1 MSIKALIYVVI
12 ILFINRSAI
21 AGESINKQLNN
32 SFSLKELAI
41 DTSLSAATS
50 NSQKRFFNS
59 FHEMPRYKG
68 KRLYISAA
76 ILGSAGVFLNVANL
90 ITNKRV
96 FKIVGYP
103 AMLVGFVVL
112 VPAGIL
118 EHKRTKSFNKL

>member
-1 MSIKALIYVVI
+1 VVIYVVI

-21 AGESINKQLNN
+21 AGESLNKQPSIN
-32 SFSLKELAI
+32 FSLKELAI

-59 FHEMPRYKG
+59 FREMPRYKG

-76 ILGSAGVFLNVANL
+76 ILGSAGVFLNVANI

-112 VPAGIL
+112 IPAGAF
-118 EHKRTKSFNKL
+118 EHKRIKSLKKL

>member
-1 MSIKALIYVVI
+1 VVI

-21 AGESINKQLNN
+21 AGESLNKQPSIN
-32 SFSLKELAI
+32 FSLKELAI

-59 FHEMPRYKG
+59 FREMPRYKG

-76 ILGSAGVFLNVANL
+76 ILGSAGVFLNVANI

-112 VPAGIL
+112 IPAGAF
-118 EHKRTKSFNKL
+118 EHKRIKSLKKL

>member
-1 MSIKALIYVVI
+1 MSIKALIYVVV
-12 ILFINRSAI
+12 ILFINLSAI
-21 AGESINKQLNN
+21 AGESLNKQLNN
-32 SFSLKELAI
+32 SFSLKELAT

-59 FHEMPRYKG
+59 FREMPSYKG

-76 ILGSAGVFLNVANL
+76 ILGSAGVFLNVAN
-90 ITNKRV
+90 IVTDKRG
-96 FKIVGYP
+96 FKLVGYP

-112 VPAGIL
+112 VPAEIL